1 MPLARR
7 VARPAGYVEIE
18 RALHL
23 LDLGEGNRWVANRLH
38 GVEHSAAREAQRL
51 LRNGERAEASGV
63 LMRALMAMAG
73 PIGGER
79 LTWFTPA
86 TIDRSVPA
94 LPSANR
100 SSPSSVQPASWSGS
114 GIKNRPGA
122 VSPGGGRSGIRDR
135 PCQEL

>member
-38 GVEHSAAREAQRL
+38 GVDHSAAREAVRL

-86 TIDRSVPA
+86 TIDRPVPGPAGPGASVP
-94 LPSANR
+94 
-100 SSPSSVQPASWSGS
+100 PA
-114 GIKNRPGA
+114 RT
-122 VSPGGGRSGIRDR
+122 
-135 PCQEL
+135 C